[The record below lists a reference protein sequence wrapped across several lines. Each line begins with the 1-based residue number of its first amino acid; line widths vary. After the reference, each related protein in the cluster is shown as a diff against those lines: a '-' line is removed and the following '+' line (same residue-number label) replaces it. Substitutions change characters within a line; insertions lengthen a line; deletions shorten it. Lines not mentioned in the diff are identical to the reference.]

1 MANKWLNQLR
11 KKEGAVIP
19 GEYCPFDF
27 VLRSGSP
34 YLDYI
39 YANSHGLPF
48 GYSEIIFGPPK
59 SGKSILCNMKAGA
72 LHKVDSEAMVI
83 KYNTEMREEGQM
95 APYWGIDQENR
106 YQAYNVN
113 KPAEIFDHI
122 EHEIAAMCQAG
133 APIKYIIIDSM
144 QGIQGRRGQNATSID
159 DFQPGDHAST
169 IQEGMKRIMPIIRKY
184 KIALTCTAHIRAN
197 FDGGFHAAKTKMAG
211 AWGLQH
217 TCEYFISVN
226 RDKSSDGK
234 KDLLKQ
240 ELADA
245 TMKDVRGAK
254 DLTGHKI
261 YVKME
266 DSSVGVAKRTG
277 NFTLSYKEGL
287 INTHEEVFLM
297 ARGMNIIT
305 LRGNRY
311 YTYGEIEY
319 NSKAEIL
326 KAIQDNPEIYQQ
338 IVNDSIIL
346 DTEHLKIS

>member
-1 MANKWLNQLR
+1 MANQWLKQLR

-19 GEYCPFDF
+19 GEYFPFDF
-27 VLRSGSP
+27 VLQSGSP

-59 SGKSILCNMKAGA
+59 CGKSILCNMKAGA
-72 LHKVDSEAMVI
+72 LHRSDPEAIVV
-83 KYNTEMREEGQM
+83 KFNTEMREEGQM
-95 APYWGIDQENR
+95 SPYWGIDHDR

-113 KPAEIFDHI
+113 KPGEVFDYI
-122 EHEIAAMCQAG
+122 EHEIAEMCEAG

-144 QGIQGRRGQNATSID
+144 QGIQGRRGQNAGSID
-159 DFQPGDHAST
+159 DFQPGDHAIT
-169 IQEGMKRIMPIIRKY
+169 IQEGMKRIIPTIRKY

-226 RDKSSDGK
+226 RDRSSDGK

-240 ELADA
+240 ELADS
-245 TMKDVRGAK
+245 TMKDVKGAK

-261 YVKME
+261 FVKME
-266 DSSVGVAKRTG
+266 DSSVGVAKRVG
-277 NFTLSYKEGL
+277 EFTLSYKEGL

-311 YTYGEIEY
+311 YTYGETEY
-319 NSKAEIL
+319 NSKGDIL
-326 KAIQDNPEIYQQ
+326 KAIQEIPELYKQ
-338 IVNDSIIL
+338 IIDESILL
-346 DTEHLKIS
+346 DMAHHKTS